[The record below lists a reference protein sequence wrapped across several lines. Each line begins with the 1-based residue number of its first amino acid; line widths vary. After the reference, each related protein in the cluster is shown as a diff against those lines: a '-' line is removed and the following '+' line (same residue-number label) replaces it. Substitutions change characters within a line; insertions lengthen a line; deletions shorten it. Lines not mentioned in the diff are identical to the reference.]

1 MTNTMR
7 QIKNLAKLELCNLY
21 GINVFR
27 FTKQQGKKRKYAC
40 LFVLWCLLLAMMA
53 FYLGNLSYGLIVLGL
68 EEVVPAYLLMIS
80 STMIFVFGMLKAGSM
95 IFRREGYDVLCALPL
110 PKGVIA
116 VARLFRM
123 YVENGLLTL
132 AVLLPG
138 IAVYA
143 WNARKGVGAAF
154 YVIIVLDIFA
164 APLIPMSAAVLAG
177 ALVTGISSRMRHKSL
192 AASGLSV
199 LMVFAILYGTSRMA
213 ALEGN
218 LDAEM
223 LRDLSAMVMGMLE
236 KIYPPAVWFGIAAV
250 RGDLWMGLFGIFVSV
265 AVFAAVSAGVVLC
278 FANICEHLSG
288 SFATHRY
295 QLGELKAGSVAAA
308 LIRREFRRYFSSSVY
323 VTNTVIG
330 PVMGCIFAGTV
341 FVMGADAVEQLLPAG
356 LNTEMLI
363 PFVLAGAFCMM
374 TTTAVS
380 VSMEGQ
386 NWWLVKSLPLSVK
399 QVLDAKIGMNLLLI
413 LPFYAVSE
421 VLLMFALK
429 PDGRELLWLALVP
442 LVMIVFSCVYGITVN
457 LHFPVL
463 EWENEVSVV
472 KQSAS
477 SMLGGLGGFVAAI
490 LCALGAVKAGS
501 AYSDLYNGGICAG
514 IVILTAGLYWS
525 NNRFDLCGKI
535 G

>member
-164 APLIPMSAAVLAG
+164 APLIPMSAAVLVG

-223 LRDLSAMVMGMLE
+223 LRDLSAMVTGMLE
-236 KIYPPAVWFGIAAV
+236 KVYPPAVWLGIAAV
-250 RGDLWMGLFGIFVSV
+250 RGDLWLICVRGCFCGSIGRRCPLLCEYLRASFWQLCDAPLPAWRAESRLCGSSAYKAGVS
-265 AVFAAVSAGVVLC
+265 AVFFVQCVCDKYSDRAGDGVHLCRYGICYGSGRGRTASACWLKYGNAHSFCAGGCFLHDDDYGSFGLDGRKKLVAGQKPAAVSQAGSGCENRNEPAADPSVLC
-278 FANICEHLSG
+278 
-288 SFATHRY
+288 R
-295 QLGELKAGSVAAA
+295 V
-308 LIRREFRRYFSSSVY
+308 
-323 VTNTVIG
+323 
-330 PVMGCIFAGTV
+330 
-341 FVMGADAVEQLLPAG
+341 
-356 LNTEMLI
+356 
-363 PFVLAGAFCMM
+363 
-374 TTTAVS
+374 
-380 VSMEGQ
+380 
-386 NWWLVKSLPLSVK
+386 
-399 QVLDAKIGMNLLLI
+399 
-413 LPFYAVSE
+413 
-421 VLLMFALK
+421 
-429 PDGRELLWLALVP
+429 
-442 LVMIVFSCVYGITVN
+442 
-457 LHFPVL
+457 
-463 EWENEVSVV
+463 
-472 KQSAS
+472 
-477 SMLGGLGGFVAAI
+477 
-490 LCALGAVKAGS
+490 
-501 AYSDLYNGGICAG
+501 
-514 IVILTAGLYWS
+514 
-525 NNRFDLCGKI
+525 
-535 G
+535 